1 MLISTKTN
9 EQNEPYIEALM
20 VFTKYEQIN
29 IFTFRVR
36 EDWGNSILY
45 LSPVKKF
52 DDVKTIIQKNNIEFE
67 TYQF

>member
-1 MLISTKTN
+1 
-9 EQNEPYIEALM
+9 M